1 MVVVEGVK
9 YPTPCKKGEIVQ
21 GKLTRE
27 IRLEK
32 EYVQGRGGNVQIP
45 VCLLICMSLHYYNS
59 SGTQH
64 LTKHLQLNIPQF
76 SS

>member
-9 YPTPCKKGEIVQ
+9 YPTPCKKRGEIVQ

-32 EYVQGRGGNVQIP
+32 EYVQGRGECPDPSLPAYLHVTA
-45 VCLLICMSLHYYNS
+45 LL
-59 SGTQH
+59 
-64 LTKHLQLNIPQF
+64 
-76 SS
+76 

>member
-32 EYVQGRGGNVQIP
+32 EYVQGRGGMSRSQSA
-45 VCLLICMSLHYYNS
+45 CLFACHCTTIIAVALSI
-59 SGTQH
+59 
-64 LTKHLQLNIPQF
+64 
-76 SS
+76 